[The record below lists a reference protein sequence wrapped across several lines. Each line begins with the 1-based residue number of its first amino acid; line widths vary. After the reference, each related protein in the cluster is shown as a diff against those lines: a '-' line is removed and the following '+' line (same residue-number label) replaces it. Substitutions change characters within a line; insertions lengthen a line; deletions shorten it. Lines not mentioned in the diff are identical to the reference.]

1 MSTVCFTSIT
11 FSYLNRARVLG
22 QSLRRFHPDWQLVLV
37 LTDKAPA
44 GFPFDPSNE
53 PYDTV
58 LYAEELGIPQFHSWL
73 FKMNVVEACTAV
85 KGAVLDRLLSDGAQ
99 RVFYLD
105 PDIAVFN
112 SMQPLVDDLGPH
124 AVLLTPHQLA
134 PDDEYQAIID
144 NEICSLAHG
153 TYNLG
158 FVAVHND
165 GDGRAFARWWR
176 DRCLE
181 FCYDEKSR
189 GLFVD
194 QKWCD
199 LAPALFDRVR
209 ILRDPGCNVASWNLS
224 RRRITFT
231 QDGECRVNED
241 FPLRFF
247 HFTKLGPI
255 GDTMTRRYAKDNV
268 EVFELWAWYKR
279 QIASSTDERIPSS
292 YWYYGVFSNGDV
304 IPESARHLY
313 RHRKDLQAAFP
324 DPFLADG
331 FKAWWDAEAAK
342 QSPLQP
348 AHA

>member
-22 QSLRRFHPDWQLVLV
+22 RSLRKFHPDWKLVLC
-37 LTDKAPA
+37 LTDKTPP
-44 GFPFDPSNE
+44 GFVFDLAQE
-53 PYDTV
+53 PYDRV
-58 LYAEELGIPQFHSWL
+58 LYADELGIADFPSWL

-85 KGAVLDRLLSDGAQ
+85 KGPVIDKLLSEGAQ

-105 PDIAVFN
+105 PDTAVFN
-112 SMQPLVDDLGPH
+112 SLQPLVDELGPS

-134 PDDEYQAIID
+134 PDDDYQAIID

-153 TYNLG
+153 AYNLG

-165 GDGRAFARWWR
+165 PDGRAFARWWR

-209 ILRDPGCNVASWNLS
+209 ILRDPGYNVASWNLS
-224 RRRITFT
+224 RRRISFT
-231 QDGECRVNED
+231 ADGECRVNER

-279 QIASSTDERIPSS
+279 QIAEVTDARIPER
-292 YWYYGVFSNGDV
+292 YWFYGVYSDGAP
-304 IPESARHLY
+304 ISEEARHLY
-313 RHRKDLQAAFP
+313 RHRKDLQVAFP
-324 DPFLADG
+324 DPFHADG
-331 FKAWWDAEAAK
+331 YKAWWEAETSKHKPAV
-342 QSPLQP
+342 